1 MCELCTFSQI
11 RSSDLL
17 VLALVCP
24 FELSIMNCCYCR
36 KGERLIEPHPSKQ
49 SNSRQPHPLKQH
61 KQCKKLCADDNQH
74 AVNVLLEYIRVW
86 CIHCSLEFILLT
98 AGIFTGQTFVLS
110 SEVSHDLRPL
120 IHQLVE
126 SGGDTLTAVGGAGSA
141 CDSYIICSL
150 LSSCI
155 SESTDN
161 DNLITVCWL
170 VSIK

>member
-1 MCELCTFSQI
+1 M
-11 RSSDLL
+11 
-17 VLALVCP
+17 
-24 FELSIMNCCYCR
+24 
-36 KGERLIEPHPSKQ
+36 
-49 SNSRQPHPLKQH
+49 
-61 KQCKKLCADDNQH
+61 
-74 AVNVLLEYIRVW
+74 NVLLEYIRVW
-86 CIHCSLEFILLT
+86 CIHCSLLLT

-126 SGGDTLTAVGGAGSA
+126 SGGGTLTAVGGAGSA
-141 CDSYIICSL
+141 YDSHIVCPL

-170 VSIK
+170 VSIT